1 MAEQEAVI
9 KPPPARLPG
18 LPGVL
23 GATIL
28 PGGRVVV
35 VVNPAVIDEIEAFV
49 AGQCP
54 VPKIGR
60 VLATIVFVDIVAST
74 ERALSLGDDGW
85 RDLLEAY
92 LAIARRQSER
102 STAGRSTPS
111 ATGCSRSFDG
121 PARAVTCA
129 TTIRDAVRR
138 LGLDV
143 QAGLHTARP
152 SASPASSEA

>member
-1 MAEQEAVI
+1 M
-9 KPPPARLPG
+9 
-18 LPGVL
+18 
-23 GATIL
+23 
-28 PGGRVVV
+28 
-35 VVNPAVIDEIEAFV
+35 
-49 AGQCP
+49 
-54 VPKIGR
+54 PKIGR

-102 STAGRSTPS
+102 FDGREIDTAGDGLF
-111 ATGCSRSFDG
+111 ASFDG